1 MVGKHKV
8 YPPVRKASLKKRYAR
23 YHMDYG
29 RGIADLALA
38 IQQLRP
44 PRIPADFCLHLTEL
58 GLAIQKAEPGPYQV
72 KTTFK
77 PLQPLDE
84 AGLKELIPPQW

>member
-1 MVGKHKV
+1 
-8 YPPVRKASLKKRYAR
+8 
-23 YHMDYG
+23 MDYG
-29 RGIADLALA
+29 RGIADLARA
-38 IQQLRP
+38 IKEQRP

-58 GLAIQKAEPGPYQV
+58 GLAIQNAESTPYQV

-84 AGLKELIPPQW
+84 AGLRELIPPRW